1 MILSHSSIGLNATDF
16 EQFDPEELRE
26 LIRAYQHAC
35 TAVITRFGGGI
46 AKYLGDGLLAYFGY
60 PLAHEDDAQRGVRSA
75 LGIIA
80 AIRTLNAEH
89 GKGVSLKVRLGIPT
103 GLVVVGEMGA
113 GEFREQAAIVGDTP
127 NTAAR
132 LQELAE
138 PDSVVISGATY
149 QLVRGL
155 FDCESLGPRPLKGL
169 SNPVQVY
176 RVLRESQAHSRFDVA
191 MQAGLTPLVGRENES
206 AILSERWERARS
218 DEGQV
223 VPRRLANG

>member
-1 MILSHSSIGLNATDF
+1 M
-16 EQFDPEELRE
+16 
-26 LIRAYQHAC
+26 
-35 TAVITRFGGGI
+35 
-46 AKYLGDGLLAYFGY
+46 AKD
-60 PLAHEDDAQRGVRSA
+60 
-75 LGIIA
+75 
-80 AIRTLNAEH
+80 
-89 GKGVSLKVRLGIPT
+89 SLKVRLGIRT

-206 AILSERWERARS
+206 AILRSDGNGPEATKARWCPAGWPMASRARQS
-218 DEGQV
+218 ISARMKLVPCQRRTRDRQITPGPDLQRANCEGEEQV
-223 VPRRLANG
+223 AECHCSPYHQNSAHYPIIDLLQRFLEFESPDDSSARSSKLER